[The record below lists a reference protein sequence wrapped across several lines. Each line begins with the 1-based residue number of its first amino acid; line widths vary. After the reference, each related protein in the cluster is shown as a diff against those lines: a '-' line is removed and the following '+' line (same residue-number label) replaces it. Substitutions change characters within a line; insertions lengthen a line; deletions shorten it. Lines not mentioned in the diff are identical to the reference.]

1 VVLGMEVQLGAFR
14 FETSGAYIAAIK
26 PYIDFLKAKYPHVR
40 VVGWSTPVGRRA
52 TVPAAYRQWNKD
64 VAKMPGID
72 GFAQYGW
79 TEFGGAALRGR
90 AANAAASSPQ
100 QRLKEYDAFVEHF
113 PERQIQVYA
122 EDWGKDKKMFM
133 LQWGTHADRNLVV
146 EGLHSVNFFFFM
158 TEYNAKHDNYFEV
171 ATWSIPLMQDLS
183 SGKRKNSGGGTL
195 YKEEIALWSPYL
207 YAKPLRHF
215 YSGDKSLLAASVTGV
230 EKDGT
235 MDVIKVLAAAGPDGA
250 KYLCILNRGPATG
263 LGGITIDGKAV
274 PSNASVHVESV
285 SGETLSTTGGAL
297 KVFAGE
303 RGLDSLA
310 VEPYSVT
317 TLILP

>member
-1 VVLGMEVQLGAFR
+1 VQLGAFR

-26 PYIDFLKAKYPHVR
+26 PYVEFLKAKYPNVR
-40 VVGWSTPVGRRA
+40 IVGWSTPVGRRA

-64 VAKMPGID
+64 VAKVSGID

-79 TEFGGAALRGR
+79 TEFGGAAVRGR
-90 AANAAASSPQ
+90 GANTAANTPQ

-113 PERQIQVYA
+113 PERQIEVYA
-122 EDWGKDKKMFM
+122 EDWGTDKKMFM

-146 EGLHSVNFFFFM
+146 EGLHTVNFFFFM
-158 TEYNAKHDNYFEV
+158 TEYNAEHDNYFEV
-171 ATWSIPLMQDLS
+171 ATWSIPLMQYLS

-195 YKEEIALWSPYL
+195 YREEIALWSPYL
-207 YAKPLRHF
+207 YAKPLRFF
-215 YSGDKSLLAASVTGV
+215 YSGDKSLLKASISGV

-250 KYLCILNRGPATG
+250 KYFCILNRGPGTA
-263 LGGITIDGKAV
+263 LGAITIDDKTV
-274 PSNASVHVESV
+274 PSDTSVRVESV
-285 SGETLSTTGGAL
+285 SGETLSTAGGAL
-297 KVFAGE
+297 KTFAGNKVLE
-303 RGLDSLA
+303 TLA
-310 VEPYSVT
+310 IEPYSVT